1 MTDSK
6 LSLRI
11 ALATALLSTTAF
23 ADGHFS
29 SDPAIFIRAGWG
41 HEHG

>member
-6 LSLRI
+6 LALRI

-23 ADGHFS
+23 ADAPAGGAHFS
-29 SDPAIFIRAGWG
+29 SDRKSVV
-41 HEHG
+41 